1 MKKHDR
7 ARVALPDGTDTLGA
21 MPGILYA
28 RAAGAHFRYAEA
40 APSPGLAPFVAH
52 YWIVTWDLTG
62 RPPYE
67 QQVLPYPCVNVT
79 FTHGRCRV
87 AGVPRGRFSEVL
99 TGAGRVFGVRFRPGG
114 FRPFLA
120 APVSSVTGRFVPVA
134 EVYGAAGRALS
145 ERVLRAGDA
154 EATEIMDGFLSGFG
168 PRRDADADLVAR
180 VVDRA
185 VEDPSI
191 ARVDQLADEFRVG
204 IRRLQRLFRDHVGVG
219 PKWVIRRYRLH
230 EAAARA
236 AEGAGLDLVRLAAEL
251 GYSDQA
257 HLTRDFTALVGS
269 PPARYA
275 RAQVSP

>member
-1 MKKHDR
+1 
-7 ARVALPDGTDTLGA
+7 
-21 MPGILYA
+21 MPGILHA

-67 QQVLPYPCVNVT
+67 QQVLPFPSVNVT
-79 FTHGRCRV
+79 FTPGRCRV

-99 TGAGRVFGVRFRPGG
+99 SGRGRVFGARFRPGG
-114 FRPFLA
+114 FRPFLT

-134 EVYGAAGRALS
+134 EVYGPAGREVS
-145 ERVLRAGDA
+145 ERVLAAGDA
-154 EATEIMDGFLSGFG
+154 EAAEVLDAFLAGFR
-168 PRRDADADLVAR
+168 PRRDSDADLVAGA
-180 VVDRA
+180 VDRA
-185 VEDPSI
+185 AADPAI
-191 ARVDQLADEFRVG
+191 ARVDQLAEVAGVG
-204 IRRLQRLFRDHVGVG
+204 VRRLQRLFRDHVGVG

-236 AEGAGLDLVRLAAEL
+236 AGGDALDLVRLAAEL

-269 PPARYA
+269 PPARYS
-275 RAQVSP
+275 RAQLAS

>member
-1 MKKHDR
+1 MPGGRAVLKKG
-7 ARVALPDGTDTLGA
+7 DGTLGA
-21 MPGILYA
+21 MPGILHA
-28 RAAGAHFRYAEA
+28 RAANEHFRYAEA
-40 APSPGLAPFVAH
+40 APSPGLAPFVEH
-52 YWIVTWDLTG
+52 YWTVRWDLTG

-67 QQVLPYPCVNVT
+67 QHVLPYPCVNVT
-79 FTHGRCRV
+79 FTPGRCRV

-114 FRPFLA
+114 FRPFLD

-134 EVYGAAGRALS
+134 EVYGAAGRELS
-145 ERVLRAGDA
+145 ERILGAGDA
-154 EATEIMDGFLSGFG
+154 AATEILDGFLTGFG
-168 PRRDADADLVAR
+168 PRRDADADLVAA

-185 VEDPSI
+185 VADPAI
-191 ARVDQLADEFRVG
+191 ARVDQLADEFGVG

-236 AEGAGLDLVRLAAEL
+236 AGGAGLDLVRLAAEL

-257 HLTRDFTALVGS
+257 HLTRDFTALVGE

-275 RAQVSP
+275 KAQLSP